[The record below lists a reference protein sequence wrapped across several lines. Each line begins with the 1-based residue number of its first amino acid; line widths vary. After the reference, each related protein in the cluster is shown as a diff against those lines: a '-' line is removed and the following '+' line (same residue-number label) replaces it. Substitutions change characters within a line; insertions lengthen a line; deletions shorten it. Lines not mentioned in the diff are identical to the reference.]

1 MFGPIWKDYD
11 MKTISVVTH
20 KPYDILIEEGA
31 LKNISKH
38 LLEKYSSPRKV
49 CVITDSNV
57 GSQYADQLVKNL
69 QAASYD
75 AFRIVFPS
83 GEHSKNLTTFTNI
96 LEAMG
101 DSELSRSDIVLALGG
116 GVVSDI
122 AGFAAGTYMR
132 GIDFVFV
139 PTTLLAIIDSSVGG
153 KNAVNLLS
161 GKNLAGLFWSPS
173 LVIVDPEVLDSVE
186 PEKMQDGLVEALK
199 AAVIS
204 DSGLVA
210 QIEKRNYDYL
220 IERCISIKKALV
232 EVDEYDTGLRQ
243 LLSFGH
249 TIGHGIEKISSY
261 STTHG
266 VAVAKGMVGEAR
278 AAYELGYCKTDMSS
292 ELARILQGFGIDTS
306 LNYDPMEL
314 YNHALVDKKIK
325 EGTINMIVPEVIGKC
340 TTRRISLYDLQKF
353 MEAAV
358 D

>member
-1 MFGPIWKDYD
+1 

-20 KPYDILIEEGA
+20 RPYDILIEEGA
-31 LKNISKH
+31 LNNISKY
-38 LLEKYSSPRKV
+38 LLEKYTSPRKV

-57 GSQYADQLVKNL
+57 GSQYADQIVKNL

-96 LEAMG
+96 LEAMA
-101 DSELSRSDIVLALGG
+101 DSGLSRSDIVLALGG

-161 GKNLAGLFWSPS
+161 GKNLAGLFWGPS
-173 LVIVDPEVLDSVE
+173 MVIVDPEVLNSLEDNCH
-186 PEKMQDGLVEALK
+186 QDGLVEALK
-199 AAVIS
+199 SAVIS
-204 DSGLVA
+204 DSGLVSH
-210 QIEKRNYDYL
+210 IENRNFDYI

-232 EVDEYDTGLRQ
+232 EVDEYDLGLRQ

-249 TIGHGIEKISSY
+249 TLGHCIEKLSSY
-261 STTHG
+261 SISHG
-266 VAVAKGMVGEAR
+266 VAVAKGMVGESR
-278 AAYELGYCKTDMSS
+278 AAYKLGYCKTDISP
-292 ELARILQGFGIDTS
+292 ELARILKGFGIDTS
-306 LNYDPMEL
+306 VNYDPQEL
-314 YNHALVDKKIK
+314 YEHALVDKKIK
-325 EGTINMIVPEVIGKC
+325 DGTINMIVPEVIGKC